1 MVLASWNT
9 TKLGPHHWPSSS
21 AKGDRPSN
29 ANSLTTWFGLVT
41 FHTHSLCL
49 WRKMFNLKSSV
60 SVLYL
65 KTKVEKGTLN
75 TNTQSQEAAYW
86 KIQDSHKR
94 RWSSREPWSGNHRR
108 GAMVTCNAYLFSL
121 IQIPWDEFSTG
132 YGSKCYFPG
141 EKQNDALHTCITR
154 VPKAI
159 LSRVVDLSSLSWPN
173 SDLVN

>member
-21 AKGDRPSN
+21 AKGDRSSN
-29 ANSLTTWFGLVT
+29 ANSLTTWFGLVM

-60 SVLYL
+60 LVLYL

-75 TNTQSQEAAYW
+75 TNTQSQEAVYW

-121 IQIPWDEFSTG
+121 IQYLGMNLAQDVDRNAIFQVK
-132 YGSKCYFPG
+132 SKMTPYVLALQ
-141 EKQNDALHTCITR
+141 EYQKQFCQ
-154 VPKAI
+154 V
-159 LSRVVDLSSLSWPN
+159 
-173 SDLVN
+173 